1 LDGDISVSV
10 WRKLFGSSLVERE
23 RVIRK
28 ESYLKQVRYQ
38 MRYYEIMAE
47 KEPDSIM
54 RNHYR
59 RMRQMYES
67 TLEAEEE
74 TV

>member
-1 LDGDISVSV
+1 VSV

-23 RVIRK
+23 SAIRK

-38 MRYYEIMAE
+38 MRYYEIMTE
-47 KEPDSIM
+47 KESDPIM
-54 RNHYR
+54 KNHYR

-67 TLEAEEE
+67 ALEAEEE